1 MAKPKI
7 YPSGNQKQLRN
18 KPNPAFVF
26 LKKHAAELRT
36 QCREALVRK
45 ALSST
50 TISFILC
57 SGLSQR
63 PVDILGTK
71 RIKTVE

>member
-7 YPSGNQKQLRN
+7 YSSGNQKQLQN

-36 QCREALVRK
+36 QSREALTRK

-50 TISFILC
+50 ISFMLC
-57 SGLSQR
+57 RGLSQR
-63 PVDILGTK
+63 LEHILGTK